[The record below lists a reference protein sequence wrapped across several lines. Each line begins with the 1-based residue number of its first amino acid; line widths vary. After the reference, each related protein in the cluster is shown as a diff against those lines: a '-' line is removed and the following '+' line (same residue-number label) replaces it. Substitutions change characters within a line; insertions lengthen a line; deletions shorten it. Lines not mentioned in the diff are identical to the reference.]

1 MVVDR
6 IEEGVAVIIADDGMR
21 LEVPLESLPVGT
33 REGSVIKRT
42 PDGFEPDPDEEE
54 LRRRMAERTR
64 RLKRK
69 RSE

>member
-6 IEEGVAVIIADDGMR
+6 IEEGVAVIIADDGTR
-21 LEVPLESLPVGT
+21 FELPLESLPEGA
-33 REGSVIKRT
+33 REGSVLKQT
-42 PDGFEPDPDEEE
+42 AHGLEPDPDEEE

-64 RLKRK
+64 RLIRK